1 MVKVIAMGGEP
12 ATGKTTLMFKLIS
25 MADDWQVVKPEK
37 LLDAMYSKKLNL
49 YILGKYVN
57 DGNVFQGTD
66 RLSMAVQPDA
76 EKFFE
81 RLLNS
86 QVYFDEVSYDKGSVN
101 VIFEGDRL
109 FNGKLL
115 DKLSEWFPE
124 SLKVL
129 VLTAS
134 HDIKEQRHVD
144 RKDDQD
150 DKFKNS
156 RATKISNITGSLTLM
171 DYIDT
176 MVNENNSDQDKII
189 NTIKKF
195 YNWSE

>member
-12 ATGKTTLMFKLIS
+12 ATGKTTLMFRLIS
-25 MADDWQVVKPEK
+25 MADDWKIVKPEK
-37 LLDAMYSKKLNL
+37 LLDAMYSEKLNL
-49 YILGKYVN
+49 YILGKYVD

-76 EKFFE
+76 EKFFKE
-81 RLLNS
+81 LWN
-86 QVYFDEVSYDKGSVN
+86 EHAAVN

-115 DKLSEWFPE
+115 DKLSDWFPE
-124 SLKVL
+124 SFKVL

-134 HDIKEQRHVD
+134 HDVKEQRHVD

-156 RATKISNITGSLTLM
+156 RKTKIENICSSLFLR
-171 DYIDT
+171 DYIE
-176 MVNENNSDQDKII
+176 VSSNNDAEEQKNNLNKI
-189 NTIKKF
+189 KYF
-195 YNWSE
+195 FNWSE

>member
-1 MVKVIAMGGEP
+1 MVRVIAMGGEP

-25 MADDWQVVKPEK
+25 TADDWVTSKPEK

-49 YILGKYVN
+49 YILGKYVD

-76 EKFFE
+76 TAFFSNLAYE
-81 RLLNS
+81 SNA
-86 QVYFDEVSYDKGSVN
+86 DGHSVN

-109 FNGKLL
+109 FNGKML
-115 DKLSEWFPE
+115 DRLSELFPNDFKI
-124 SLKVL
+124 LI
-129 VLTAS
+129 LTVKDS
-134 HDIKEQRHVD
+134 TLDQRHID

-156 RATKISNITGSLTLM
+156 RKTKISNIMGSLTLM
-171 DYIDT
+171 DYIET
-176 MVNENNSDQDKII
+176 MVNENLDDQAKII
-189 NTIKKF
+189 DNIRKF

>member
-25 MADDWQVVKPEK
+25 MADDWQIVKPEK

-76 EKFFE
+76 EKFFSALE
-81 RLLNS
+81 YESNAN
-86 QVYFDEVSYDKGSVN
+86 DHSVN

-115 DKLSEWFPE
+115 DKLSEWFPN
-124 SLKVL
+124 SFKVL

-134 HDIKEQRHVD
+134 HDTKEQRHVD

-156 RATKISNITGSLTLM
+156 RATKISNIMGSLTLM
-171 DYIDT
+171 DYIET
-176 MVNENNSDQDKII
+176 MVNENLDDQAKII
-189 NTIKKF
+189 DYIRKF

>member
-25 MADDWQVVKPEK
+25 MADDWQIIKPQK

-76 EKFFE
+76 EKFFSALE
-81 RLLNS
+81 YESNAN
-86 QVYFDEVSYDKGSVN
+86 DHSVN

-115 DKLSEWFPE
+115 DKLAEWFPNT
-124 SLKVL
+124 LKIL
-129 VLTAS
+129 ILTAS
-134 HDIKEQRHVD
+134 HTVKEQRHVD

-156 RATKISNITGSLTLM
+156 RKTKIENISSSLVLM
-171 DYIDT
+171 DYIET
-176 MVNENNSDQDKII
+176 RVNENIDDQTKII
-189 NTIKKF
+189 GDITKF

>member
-176 MVNENNSDQDKII
+176 MVNENLDDQSKII
-189 NTIKKF
+189 DNIKIF
-195 YNWSE
+195 FHWSE

>member
-49 YILGKYVN
+49 YILGKYAN
-57 DGNVFQGTD
+57 DSNVFQGTD

-76 EKFFE
+76 VAFFE
-81 RLLNS
+81 S
-86 QVYFDEVSYDKGSVN
+86 IKDAN

-109 FNGKLL
+109 FNGKML
-115 DKLSEWFPE
+115 DRLSELFPNDF
-124 SLKVL
+124 KVL

-134 HDIKEQRHVD
+134 HDTKEQRHVD

-156 RATKISNITGSLTLM
+156 RATKISNIMGSLTLM
-171 DYIDT
+171 DYIET
-176 MVNENNSDQDKII
+176 MVNENLDDQSKII
-189 NTIKKF
+189 DVIRKF

>member
-1 MVKVIAMGGEP
+1 MVRVIAMGGEP

-25 MADDWQVVKPEK
+25 MADDWQIVKPEK

-49 YILGKYVN
+49 YILGKYAN

-115 DKLSEWFPE
+115 DKLSEWFPN
-124 SLKVL
+124 SFKVL
-129 VLTAS
+129 VLSAS

-156 RATKISNITGSLTLM
+156 RATKISNIMGSLTLM
-171 DYIDT
+171 DYIET
-176 MVNENNSDQDKII
+176 MVNENLDDQSKII
-189 NTIKKF
+189 DVIRKF

>member
-12 ATGKTTLMFKLIS
+12 ATGKTTLMFRLIS
-25 MADDWQVVKPEK
+25 MADDWEVIKPQK

-49 YILGKYVN
+49 YILGKYAN

-76 EKFFE
+76 VAFFE
-81 RLLNS
+81 SIEN
-86 QVYFDEVSYDKGSVN
+86 GN

-109 FNGKLL
+109 FNGKML
-115 DKLSEWFPE
+115 DRLSELFPNDF
-124 SLKVL
+124 KVL
-129 VLTAS
+129 ILTVKDS
-134 HDIKEQRHVD
+134 TLDQRHID

-156 RATKISNITGSLTLM
+156 RKTKISNIMGSLTLM
-171 DYIDT
+171 DYIET
-176 MVNENNSDQDKII
+176 MVNENLEDQSNII
-189 NTIKKF
+189 DNIRKF

>member
-1 MVKVIAMGGEP
+1 MVRVIAMGGEP

-25 MADDWQVVKPEK
+25 MADDWVTSKPEK

-49 YILGKYVN
+49 YILGKYVD

-76 EKFFE
+76 TAFFSNLAYE
-81 RLLNS
+81 SNA
-86 QVYFDEVSYDKGSVN
+86 DGHSVN

-109 FNGKLL
+109 FNGKML
-115 DKLSEWFPE
+115 DRLSELFPNDFKI
-124 SLKVL
+124 LI
-129 VLTAS
+129 LTVKDS
-134 HDIKEQRHVD
+134 TLDQRHID

-156 RATKISNITGSLTLM
+156 RKTKISNIMGSLTLM
-171 DYIDT
+171 DYIET
-176 MVNENNSDQDKII
+176 MVNENLDDQSKII
-189 NTIKKF
+189 DHIRKF

>member
-1 MVKVIAMGGEP
+1 MVKIIAMGGEP

-25 MADDWQVVKPEK
+25 MADDWEVIKPQK

-49 YILGKYVN
+49 YILGKYAN

-76 EKFFE
+76 ENFFAD
-81 RLLNS
+81 LW
-86 QVYFDEVSYDKGSVN
+86 DAKDVN

-109 FNGKLL
+109 FNAKLL
-115 DKLSEWFPE
+115 EKLSHTFPTGFKILILRAKD
-124 SLKVL
+124 STL
-129 VLTAS
+129 
-134 HDIKEQRHVD
+134 DQRHID

-156 RATKISNITGSLTLM
+156 RKTKISNIRSSLVLM
-171 DYIDT
+171 DYIEV
-176 MVNENNSDQDKII
+176 MVNENFEDQQKII
-189 NTIKKF
+189 DNITSF
-195 YNWSE
+195 FNWSE

>member
-1 MVKVIAMGGEP
+1 MVKIIAMGGEP
-12 ATGKTTLMFKLIS
+12 ATGKTTLMFRLIS
-25 MADDWQVVKPEK
+25 MADDWQTVKPEK

-76 EKFFE
+76 EKFFSNLAYE
-81 RLLNS
+81 S
-86 QVYFDEVSYDKGSVN
+86 SADDHTVN

-115 DKLSEWFPE
+115 DKLSSWFPE
-124 SLKVL
+124 SFKVL

-134 HDIKEQRHVD
+134 HDTKEQRHVD

-156 RATKISNITGSLTLM
+156 RATKISNIMGSLMLM

-176 MVNENNSDQDKII
+176 MVNENLDDQSKII
-189 NTIKKF
+189 DTIKKF

>member
-1 MVKVIAMGGEP
+1 MVRVIAMGGEP

-37 LLDAMYSKKLNL
+37 LLDAMFSKKLNL

-76 EKFFE
+76 EKFFA
-81 RLLNS
+81 S
-86 QVYFDEVSYDKGSVN
+86 CKDVN

-109 FNGKLL
+109 FNGKML
-115 DKLSEWFPE
+115 DSLSELFPNDFKI
-124 SLKVL
+124 LI
-129 VLTAS
+129 LTVKDS
-134 HDIKEQRHVD
+134 TLDQRHID

-156 RATKISNITGSLTLM
+156 RKTKIANIRSSLMLM
-171 DYIDT
+171 DYIDV
-176 MVNENNSDQDKII
+176 MVNENLDDQQKIL
-189 NTIKKF
+189 NYVRSF
-195 YNWSE
+195 FNWSE

>member
-1 MVKVIAMGGEP
+1 MVRVIAMGGEP

-25 MADDWQVVKPEK
+25 MADDWQTVKPEK

-76 EKFFE
+76 TAFFSNLAYE
-81 RLLNS
+81 SNA
-86 QVYFDEVSYDKGSVN
+86 DGHSVN

-109 FNGKLL
+109 FNGKML
-115 DKLSEWFPE
+115 DRLSELFPNDFKI
-124 SLKVL
+124 LI
-129 VLTAS
+129 LTVKDS
-134 HDIKEQRHVD
+134 TLDQRHID

-156 RATKISNITGSLTLM
+156 RKTKISNIMGSLTLM
-171 DYIDT
+171 DYIET
-176 MVNENNSDQDKII
+176 MVNENLDDQSKII
-189 NTIKKF
+189 DVIRKF

>member
-12 ATGKTTLMFKLIS
+12 ATGKTTLMFKLI
-25 MADDWQVVKPEK
+25 ALANDWVIAKPEK
-37 LLDAMYSKKLNL
+37 LLDAMYSKQLNL
-49 YILGKYVN
+49 YILGKYVD

-76 EKFFE
+76 ERFFSNLAYE
-81 RLLNS
+81 SNT
-86 QVYFDEVSYDKGSVN
+86 DEHSVN

-109 FNGKLL
+109 FNGKML
-115 DKLSEWFPE
+115 DRLSDLFPNDF
-124 SLKVL
+124 KVL
-129 VLTAS
+129 ILTVKDS
-134 HDIKEQRHVD
+134 TLDQRHID

-156 RATKISNITGSLTLM
+156 RKTKISNIMGSLTLM
-171 DYIDT
+171 DYIET
-176 MVNENNSDQDKII
+176 MVNENLEDQSKII
-189 NTIKKF
+189 DNIKKF

>member
-25 MADDWQVVKPEK
+25 MADDWQTVKPEK

-76 EKFFE
+76 EKFFSNLAYE
-81 RLLNS
+81 S
-86 QVYFDEVSYDKGSVN
+86 SADDHTVN

-124 SLKVL
+124 SFKVL

-134 HDIKEQRHVD
+134 HDVKEQRHLD

-156 RATKISNITGSLTLM
+156 RKTKIENICSSLFLR
-171 DYIDT
+171 DYIE
-176 MVNENNSDQDKII
+176 VSSNNDAEEQKNNLNKI
-189 NTIKKF
+189 KYF
-195 YNWSE
+195 FNWSE

>member
-1 MVKVIAMGGEP
+1 MVRVIAMGGEP

-25 MADDWQVVKPEK
+25 MADDWVTSKPEK

-76 EKFFE
+76 TAFFSNLAYE
-81 RLLNS
+81 SNA
-86 QVYFDEVSYDKGSVN
+86 DGHSVN

-109 FNGKLL
+109 FNGKML
-115 DKLSEWFPE
+115 DRLSELFPNDFKI
-124 SLKVL
+124 LI
-129 VLTAS
+129 LTVKDS
-134 HDIKEQRHVD
+134 TLDQRHID

-156 RATKISNITGSLTLM
+156 RKTKISNIMGSLTLM
-171 DYIDT
+171 DYIET
-176 MVNENNSDQDKII
+176 MVNENLDDQSKII
-189 NTIKKF
+189 DNIRKF

>member
-25 MADDWQVVKPEK
+25 MADDWQIVKPEK

-76 EKFFE
+76 EKFFSTLE
-81 RLLNS
+81 YESNAN
-86 QVYFDEVSYDKGSVN
+86 DHSVN

-115 DKLSEWFPE
+115 DKLSEWFPN
-124 SLKVL
+124 SFKVL

-134 HDIKEQRHVD
+134 HDTKEQRHVD

-156 RATKISNITGSLTLM
+156 RATKISNIMGSLTLM
-171 DYIDT
+171 DYIET
-176 MVNENNSDQDKII
+176 MVNENLDDQTKILEY
-189 NTIKKF
+189 IKKF

>member
-1 MVKVIAMGGEP
+1 MVRVIAMGGEP

-25 MADDWQVVKPEK
+25 MADDWKICKPEK
-37 LLDAMYSKKLNL
+37 LLDAMYSEKLNL
-49 YILGKYVN
+49 YILGKYAD

-76 EKFFE
+76 EKFFVGLE
-81 RLLNS
+81 YASNA
-86 QVYFDEVSYDKGSVN
+86 DGHNVN

-109 FNGKLL
+109 FNGKML
-115 DKLSEWFPE
+115 DRLSELFPNDFKI
-124 SLKVL
+124 LI
-129 VLTAS
+129 LTVKDS
-134 HDIKEQRHVD
+134 TLDQRHID

-156 RATKISNITGSLTLM
+156 RKTKISNIMGSLTLM
-171 DYIDT
+171 DYIET
-176 MVNENNSDQDKII
+176 MVNENLDDQSKII
-189 NTIKKF
+189 DNIKKF

>member
-25 MADDWQVVKPEK
+25 MADDWKICKPEK
-37 LLDAMYSKKLNL
+37 LLDAMYSEKLNL
-49 YILGKYVN
+49 YILGKYAN

-76 EKFFE
+76 EKFFVG
-81 RLLNS
+81 LDSDSTQGGYNI
-86 QVYFDEVSYDKGSVN
+86 N

-109 FNGKLL
+109 FNGKML
-115 DKLSEWFPE
+115 DRLSELFPNDFKI
-124 SLKVL
+124 LI
-129 VLTAS
+129 LTVKDS
-134 HDIKEQRHVD
+134 TLDQRHID

-156 RATKISNITGSLTLM
+156 RKTKISNIMGSLTLM
-171 DYIDT
+171 DYIET
-176 MVNENNSDQDKII
+176 AVNENLDDQSKII
-189 NTIKKF
+189 DHIRKF